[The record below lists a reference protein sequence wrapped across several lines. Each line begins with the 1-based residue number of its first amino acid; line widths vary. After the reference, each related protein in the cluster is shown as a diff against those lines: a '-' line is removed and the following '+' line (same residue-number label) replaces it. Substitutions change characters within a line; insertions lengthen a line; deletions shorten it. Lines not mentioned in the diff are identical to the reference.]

1 MPVVNTNIIKEWF
14 SNLKKPPQEQ
24 FWAWLDSF
32 RHKWEKIPL
41 LDIEGLI
48 GILQKKA
55 DLVDGVVPEYQLPFS
70 VVTSE
75 VLALGAVSVTNKI
88 NLAVHSSG
96 ANKVRVK
103 GRTIIRS
110 FPNQWDFTPFVGSG
124 IKVIR
129 GYAEKSED
137 DFFISEGDEL
147 PTYTEPQIPENA
159 LEIFKIT
166 ISINGIVID
175 QSSQFGSKM
184 KADDQWTNAYLDVEE
199 GDYLSIQNQPSSFN
213 LVIAPTIMN
222 PKLFGVMTVRVPGDD
237 NNFAWDGKEFLLY
250 TERDVLLTSQE
261 SNPVAALPFVDGTNY
276 TAKAGT
282 YTRLK
287 LRENKVVVLP
297 GGGANFPD
305 GGNVADVLVKT
316 ADGEVWSNRLTNAE
330 TTINANTANIAI
342 EHSTNVAQD
351 LVIADLNIHQITIV
365 TTSSITTN
373 TLDALLPAGKGQ
385 NGREVGI
392 KNGVNAINLTCEI
405 TSPASFLASYT
416 KEGSA
421 AITIV
426 AGAGTTLY
434 QTDGTNV
441 INGIKGS
448 TFCIKRS
455 GNEFQLQISNR

>member
-41 LDIEGLI
+41 IDIEGLI

-55 DLVDGVVPEYQLPFS
+55 DLVDGVVPEDQLPFS

-75 VLALGAVSVTNKI
+75 VLAMGAVSVNSKI

-129 GYAEKSED
+129 GYAVKSED

-175 QSSQFGSKM
+175 EASQYGSKM
-184 KADDQWTNAYLDVEE
+184 KADDQWTNAYLGVEE
-199 GDYLSIQNQPSSFN
+199 GDYLSVQNQPSSFN
-213 LVIAPTIMN
+213 LVIDPSIIS
-222 PKLFGVMTVRVPGDD
+222 PKLFGVMTVRVFTND
-237 NNFAWDGKEFLLY
+237 NNFAWDGKEFLMY
-250 TERDVLLTSQE
+250 TERDVLLTTQE
-261 SNPVAALPFVDGTNY
+261 GDPVAALPFAEGTNY

-287 LRENKVVVLP
+287 IRDNKVLVIP
-297 GGGANFPD
+297 GGGANFPEVGND
-305 GGNVADVLVKT
+305 GDVLERDSTLPAKVKWSNT
-316 ADGEVWSNRLTNAE
+316 KLSKPIAPNNIAERVINADGSTSPKGDFLRGSQIEIGSNTPAQEAWKGKLILITASCTITIPATLSNEWGCEIATLTGVTLTMAITTPKTWLFGTP
-330 TTINANTANIAI
+330 TTIPEKSIFTLAQRGGTNSIAI
-342 EHSTNVAQD
+342 FG
-351 LVIADLNIHQITIV
+351 L
-365 TTSSITTN
+365 
-373 TLDALLPAGKGQ
+373 
-385 NGREVGI
+385 
-392 KNGVNAINLTCEI
+392 
-405 TSPASFLASYT
+405 
-416 KEGSA
+416 
-421 AITIV
+421 
-426 AGAGTTLY
+426 
-434 QTDGTNV
+434 
-441 INGIKGS
+441 
-448 TFCIKRS
+448 
-455 GNEFQLQISNR
+455 